1 MCERRGKRTEKQARR
16 ESCGAMRVTVRLSR
30 FLFLFFP
37 FPSLSIHSFCILPR
51 FLVSSPF
58 TFFSS
63 FLCSHSRASTRLCL
77 CRLSRFFSSFLLFA
91 CPGLEPPHS
100 SLRQRRSCG
109 SSPGQHTLFSLHCI
123 STRAPLVLTRCSL
136 FVATTSIV
144 WLFARYT
151 HRSFSLSSIA
161 RPSERLA
168 SSLSHAR

>member
-1 MCERRGKRTEKQARR
+1 MPPDLRRTLRIPPLPIAASEDRVWSKGGED
-16 ESCGAMRVTVRLSR
+16 VTVRLSR

-91 CPGLEPPHS
+91 CPGLEPPTLRCDNVDRVALRQVSTHSSHYIASAREHLLCSHVVLS

-109 SSPGQHTLFSLHCI
+109 SSPDTHTVRSRSL
-123 STRAPLVLTRCSL
+123 RSL
-136 FVATTSIV
+136 A
-144 WLFARYT
+144 LQRD
-151 HRSFSLSSIA
+151 
-161 RPSERLA
+161 
-168 SSLSHAR
+168 